1 VTAPT
6 GSQLDDV
13 AKSSDLWK
21 TFPTM
26 PQSLAQVYLHT
37 IFSTKDRFGFLEDP
51 QIRVD
56 THSYL
61 AGCAKALGC
70 LPVRIGGVADHVHL
84 LTSLSRTI
92 SIADFVK
99 ENETRVDELAARTW
113 RGLEKFHWQAGYGVF
128 SVSQSNV
135 EAVANYIDRQDE
147 HHRKESFQDE
157 FRRFLEK
164 HGLSGDER
172 YLWD

>member
-1 VTAPT
+1 
-6 GSQLDDV
+6 
-13 AKSSDLWK
+13 
-21 TFPTM
+21 M

-37 IFSTKDRFGFLEDP
+37 IFSTKDRCGFLEDP
-51 QIRVD
+51 QIRTD

-84 LTSLSRTI
+84 LTTLSRTL

-99 ENETRVDELAARTW
+99 EAKRASTIWLHE
-113 RGLEKFHWQAGYGVF
+113 RGGAWEKFHWQSGYGVF

-135 EAVANYIDRQDE
+135 DAVANYIDHQEE

-157 FRRFLEK
+157 FRRFLAK
-164 HGLSGDER
+164 HELVADER
-172 YLWD
+172 YVWD